1 MPGLNQA
8 VRPQKSLGCQADLG
22 CAPPEIPQ
30 DAGAELVCAPPEI
43 PRDTRAEPGCAPPEI
58 PRWELQQ
65 HAHRAGAPREAFAL
79 FLVILLR
86 V

>member
-22 CAPPEIPQ
+22 
-30 DAGAELVCAPPEI
+30 CAPPEI

-65 HAHRAGAPREAFAL
+65 HARRAGAPREAFAL